1 MFDSKRCPKT
11 VVAPKETPKTVKKL
25 VVGNFKKSYDANIGV
40 NKGVNMPKKG

>member
-11 VVAPKETPKTVKKL
+11 VVSLKETPKTVKKL
-25 VVGNFKKSYDANIGV
+25 ASGSMKHSYDPNIGL